1 MCVCRGGGGG
11 VVARLGGAGERA
23 LVCHMWAWLEKSSV
37 PSRLAGQVSFKA
49 HLPNGHGSRQV
60 IFH

>member
-1 MCVCRGGGGG
+1 MCVCGGGGG
-11 VVARLGGAGERA
+11 GIVARLGGAGVRA
-23 LVCHMWAWLEKSSV
+23 LVCHMWAWLEKISV

-60 IFH
+60 IFY